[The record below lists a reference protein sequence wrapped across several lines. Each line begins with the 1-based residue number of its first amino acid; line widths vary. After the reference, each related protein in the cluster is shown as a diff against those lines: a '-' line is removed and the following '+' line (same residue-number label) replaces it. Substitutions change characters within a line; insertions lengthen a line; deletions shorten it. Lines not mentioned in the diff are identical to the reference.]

1 MFGGCSV
8 YVTGHHQLTDE
19 RLIERLW
26 HLYDLS
32 YAAVEAGSPSHEML
46 FRDEFDAAVR
56 DASNRLWVLWDDNSP
71 VAMMLVATDIGATRY
86 LSRAYFEQRYA
97 DHMRRGAVH
106 YIMWLVVHPSAMAK
120 GAIVRLGREVAQR
133 EAADGALVVFDAPEL
148 HQPGVNGGFAEMMSR
163 LAKAFVGPTPVVHL
177 GTQYY
182 FAVDFSPAAF
192 EAADADETRP
202 LQMPFARPL

>member
-1 MFGGCSV
+1 M

-26 HLYDLS
+26 QLYDLS
-32 YAAVEAGSPSHEML
+32 YGEVEASSPSHEML
-46 FRDEFDAAVR
+46 FRDEFDTAVR
-56 DASNRLWVLWDDNSP
+56 DATNRLWVLWDDSAP
-71 VAMMLVATDIGATRY
+71 VAMLLIATDIGSTRY

-97 DHMRRGAVH
+97 EHMRRGAVH

-148 HQPGVNGGFAEMMSR
+148 HQPGVSGGFAEMMSR
-163 LAKAFVGPTPVVHL
+163 LAKAFVGPSPVVHL
-177 GTQYY
+177 GTQHY
-182 FAVDFSPAAF
+182 FAVDFAPAAS
-192 EAADADETRP
+192 EPADADETRP
-202 LQMPFARPL
+202 LQRPLAQQL